1 MFDQMKNHPESNL
14 ALPADQKPQFA
25 SWLSD
30 PNDPR
35 NNGSLITLLTGGK
48 VNLVERQKAWEATR
62 AAKNN
67 AVVTPEG
74 RIEAPPEIKSTEW
87 EKRRVKHV
95 MKRGVLYLMIVNMP
109 TEEEMAAARVVVHR
123 LDEGRA

>member
-1 MFDQMKNHPESNL
+1 MKNHPESNL

-35 NNGSLITLLTGGK
+35 NNGSMITLLTGGK
-48 VNLVERQKAWEATR
+48 VNLVEKRKAWEAKR
-62 AAKNN
+62 AAQNN
-67 AVVTPEG
+67 AIVTSEG
-74 RIEAPPEIKSTEW
+74 RIEVPAEIKSSNW
-87 EKRRVKHV
+87 EKRRVKRV

-109 TEEEMAAARVVVHR
+109 TEEEMAAARLAIQRV
-123 LDEGRA
+123 DEARA